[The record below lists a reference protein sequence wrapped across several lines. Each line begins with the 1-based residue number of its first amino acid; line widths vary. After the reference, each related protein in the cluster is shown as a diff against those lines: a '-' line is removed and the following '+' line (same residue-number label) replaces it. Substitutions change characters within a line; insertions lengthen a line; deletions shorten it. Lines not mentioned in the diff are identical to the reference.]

1 MKLIVAVDENWGIG
15 KNNNLLCHLS
25 DDMKNFRKITTGK
38 KVVMGRKTLESFPNG
53 KPLKNRT
60 NIVLS
65 SNEIKENVILCHSIE
80 EVLEKC
86 DDDTFIIGGG
96 SIYQQ
101 FLPYCNIAYITKI
114 HQDFDADTFFPV
126 IDEVNWNLIE
136 KSKTINNDGI
146 EFHFEVWKKN
156 N

>member
-1 MKLIVAVDENWGIG
+1 MKLIVAVDSNWGIG
-15 KNNNLLCHLS
+15 KNNDLLCHLPE
-25 DDMKNFRKITTGK
+25 DMKNFRKITTGN

-65 SNEIKENVILCHSIE
+65 TNEINEDIILCHSID

-86 DDDTFIIGGG
+86 DENTFVIGGG
-96 SIYQQ
+96 SIYKQ

-114 HQDFDADTFFPV
+114 HKDFDADTFFPV
-126 IDEVNWNLIE
+126 IDDTDWKLNE
-136 KSKTINNDGI
+136 KSEIMNYNGI
-146 EFHFEVWKKN
+146 DFHFEIWERK
-156 N
+156 